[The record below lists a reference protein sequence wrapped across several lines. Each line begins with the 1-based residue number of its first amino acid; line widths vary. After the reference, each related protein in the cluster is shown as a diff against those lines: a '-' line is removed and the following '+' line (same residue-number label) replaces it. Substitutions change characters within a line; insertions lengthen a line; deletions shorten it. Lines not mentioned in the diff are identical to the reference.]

1 MRRIR
6 IKCHYCGEYGSF
18 ISEERVE
25 VIPEV
30 NLTMTDMN
38 SLNAIAG
45 VLAADGHFKM
55 AAILHPIQSETTKI
69 VKYQEYKG
77 EI

>member
-45 VLAADGHFKM
+45 VLAANGHFEM
-55 AAILHPIQSETTKI
+55 ADIMHYIQSETTKI
-69 VKYQEYKG
+69 VKYQECKG

>member
-38 SLNAIAG
+38 SLN
-45 VLAADGHFKM
+45 VLLECWPQM
-55 AAILHPIQSETTKI
+55 AILKWPTFCIISSLKQPKS
-69 VKYQEYKG
+69 
-77 EI
+77 